1 MEETKRLSI
10 DGKEFT
16 IRDVDIRSGSAWANG
31 PRISDAELPDGQVL
45 GSIMPWHGEWLWRL
59 AGEDWQRTKPA
70 EGPMAAYTGQ
80 EPNRLSAI
88 DNLLQA
94 IEDRY
99 SDTNTDPWVFM
110 TDSAS
115 TTPDTVGQTTPEPV
129 GDPWSLI
136 PRMMPGFPCRTLAST
151 RAPTSRR
158 IPESA
163 YERTSHERRR
173 DLGKQDNESRD
184 GSRETKEGGKA
195 TTGLGRPVEAA
206 NVPEPMGA
214 RVRRRQSAGR
224 TVHGKQQ
231 RPKQLSDMLPDPNP
245 AWSAEEDGRPQCAPE
260 IMR

>member
-70 EGPMAAYTGQ
+70 EGSMAAYTGQ

-99 SDTNTDPWVFM
+99 SDTNTDPWASM
-110 TDSAS
+110 ADAAS
-115 TTPDTVGQTTPEPV
+115 TTPDAVDQTTPEPV

-136 PRMMPGFPCRTLAST
+136 
-151 RAPTSRR
+151 
-158 IPESA
+158 
-163 YERTSHERRR
+163 
-173 DLGKQDNESRD
+173 
-184 GSRETKEGGKA
+184 
-195 TTGLGRPVEAA
+195 
-206 NVPEPMGA
+206 
-214 RVRRRQSAGR
+214 
-224 TVHGKQQ
+224 
-231 RPKQLSDMLPDPNP
+231 LSDDAGLPMPDPGVDSGADITANT
-245 AWSAEEDGRPQCAPE
+245 G
-260 IMR
+260 IGI